1 MPLLVDIRRRAK
13 LMLGPLLGAC
23 IALYFGYHL
32 LNGKRS
38 MMVLIELD
46 HKIAEA
52 RDMLAD
58 VHAERAALERRAALL
73 RPSQLDADMLEE
85 EARRLLNMGRPGDFV
100 VMLPGAAERDEGGQ
114 RLPETRPAL
123 LKGVTR
129 N

>member
-1 MPLLVDIRRRAK
+1 MPLMVDIRRRAK
-13 LMLGPLLGAC
+13 LMLGPLIGAC

-32 LNGKRS
+32 LNGNRS

-46 HKIAEA
+46 HKIAAA
-52 RDMLAD
+52 RDTLAQ

-85 EARRLLNMGRPGDFV
+85 EARRLLNMGHPGDLI
-100 VMLPGAAERDEGGQ
+100 VMLPKQGGPDTGSQ
-114 RLPETRPAL
+114 PLPETRPAL
-123 LKGVTR
+123 LKGVIR